1 MGETRHRYV
10 SFHERLQHVTID
22 LSRESSAS
30 WGASS
35 RLQVAGLDAPASAF
49 AAATDGASVA
59 AATSAALESTAFG
72 SALAQWAE
80 LNLSLPFQDV
90 FAHVQP
96 MSRSLVLL
104 LHHRDEIAAEL
115 DAGLVLADQRWL
127 AWDAFLDLVPRLAFD
142 LGPEF
147 LPVYPRLLR
156 AVLRASSL
164 MDKNVTHNDDA
175 LAARLVERA
184 FHSAA
189 WLFRAVAS
197 LVVRGDAD
205 LLLTSWHMVQE
216 VLGARLTVPGAPAA
230 TPKAHTRRFAAEAFA
245 HLVRQAPQPL
255 LVRLV
260 PAMYADAARDA
271 AIERGVAATWAHAC
285 STAAHALHSRTPEL
299 LACALAERSPL
310 VARTGERVFTALAHH
325 ATAATMAPALD
336 VALAWAD
343 CDAPDVPLQWLTAAV
358 GTRKG
363 TRVDD
368 VHKPRLFALLA
379 ALDAR
384 TAYTPANAPLLE
396 ALARLVCLALPL
408 ARVQDMTGTGKAL
421 LAQLSDRAARDAGL
435 PWALF
440 DGVVRALGAPGA
452 CAHFAAFVLPRA
464 LDATAAALD
473 AGGTHADAALV
484 LLAALDAQGHLAPLR
499 AARSG
504 AR

>member
-1 MGETRHRYV
+1 M
-10 SFHERLQHVTID
+10 
-22 LSRESSAS
+22 
-30 WGASS
+30 
-35 RLQVAGLDAPASAF
+35 
-49 AAATDGASVA
+49 
-59 AATSAALESTAFG
+59 
-72 SALAQWAE
+72 
-80 LNLSLPFQDV
+80 
-90 FAHVQP
+90 
-96 MSRSLVLL
+96 
-104 LHHRDEIAAEL
+104 
-115 DAGLVLADQRWL
+115 
-127 AWDAFLDLVPRLAFD
+127 
-142 LGPEF
+142 
-147 LPVYPRLLR
+147 YPRLLR

-343 CDAPDVPLQWLTAAV
+343 CDAPDVPC
-358 GTRKG
+358 
-363 TRVDD
+363 
-368 VHKPRLFALLA
+368 LL
-379 ALDAR
+379 
-384 TAYTPANAPLLE
+384 YT
-396 ALARLVCLALPL
+396 
-408 ARVQDMTGTGKAL
+408 
-421 LAQLSDRAARDAGL
+421 S
-435 PWALF
+435 
-440 DGVVRALGAPGA
+440 
-452 CAHFAAFVLPRA
+452 
-464 LDATAAALD
+464 
-473 AGGTHADAALV
+473 DAA
-484 LLAALDAQGHLAPLR
+484 DE
-499 AARSG
+499 
-504 AR
+504 